1 MVKRKAVIL
10 VSGGLDS
17 ATTVA
22 YAKKHGFSCHAL
34 SVNYGQRHA
43 AELQFAKMLC
53 ERLDVTE
60 HKVVN
65 VGLDQIGGS
74 SLTDKSLDVP
84 TEPTSAIPS
93 TYVPARNTIMLSV
106 ALGWAEVLGA
116 EDIFIGANA
125 VDYSG
130 YPDCRPEYI
139 SAYERLA
146 NFATRFGVEGGEIK
160 IHAPLIDMKKSE
172 IIALG
177 LELGIDFSA
186 TVSCY
191 QANRAGEAC
200 GHCDSCRIR
209 RNGFEEVGIADPTRY
224 FN

>member
-1 MVKRKAVIL
+1 MIL
-10 VSGGLDS
+10 VSGGVDS

-22 YAKKHGFSCHAL
+22 YAKKQGFSCYAL
-34 SVNYGQRHA
+34 SISYGQRHA
-43 AELQFAKMLC
+43 AELQFAKTLC
-53 ERLDVTE
+53 ERLEVTE
-60 HKVVN
+60 HKVVS

-93 TYVPARNTIMLSV
+93 TYVPARNTVMLSI

-177 LELGIDFSA
+177 LDLGIDFSA

-209 RNGFEEVGIADPTRY
+209 RNGFEEAGIADPTRY

>member
-1 MVKRKAVIL
+1 MKRKAVIL
-10 VSGGLDS
+10 VSGGVDS

>member
-1 MVKRKAVIL
+1 VKRKAVIL
-10 VSGGLDS
+10 VSGGVDS

-53 ERLDVTE
+53 ERLDVIE

-160 IHAPLIDMKKSE
+160 IHAPLIAMKKSE

-177 LELGIDFSA
+177 LDLDIDFSE

-200 GHCDSCRIR
+200 GDCDSCRIR
-209 RNGFEEVGIADPTRY
+209 RNGFEEAGIADPTRY

>member
-1 MVKRKAVIL
+1 VKRKAVIL
-10 VSGGLDS
+10 VSGGVDS

>member
-1 MVKRKAVIL
+1 VIL
-10 VSGGLDS
+10 VSGGVDS

-22 YAKKHGFSCHAL
+22 YAKKQGFSCHAL
-34 SVNYGQRHA
+34 SISYGQRHA
-43 AELQFAKMLC
+43 AELHFAKTLC
-53 ERLDVTE
+53 ERLEVAE

-65 VGLDQIGGS
+65 IGLDQIGGS
-74 SLTDKSLDVP
+74 SLTDRSLDVP

-93 TYVPARNTIMLSV
+93 TYVPARNTVMLSI

-177 LELGIDFSA
+177 LDLGIDFSA

-200 GHCDSCRIR
+200 GYCDSCRIR
-209 RNGFEEVGIADPTRY
+209 RNGFEEAGIADPTRY

>member
-1 MVKRKAVIL
+1 MKRKAVIL
-10 VSGGLDS
+10 VSGGVDS

-209 RNGFEEVGIADPTRY
+209 RNGFEEAGIADPTRY

>member
-1 MVKRKAVIL
+1 MKRKAVIL

-84 TEPTSAIPS
+84 TGPTSAIPS

>member
-1 MVKRKAVIL
+1 MKRKAVIL

>member
-1 MVKRKAVIL
+1 VIL
-10 VSGGLDS
+10 VSGGVDS

-22 YAKKHGFSCHAL
+22 YAKKQGFSCYAL
-34 SVNYGQRHA
+34 SIIYGQRHA

-53 ERLDVTE
+53 ERLEVTE

-74 SLTDKSLDVP
+74 SLTDRSVDVP
-84 TEPTSAIPS
+84 TQPTSAIPS
-93 TYVPARNTIMLSV
+93 TYVPARNTIMLSI

-177 LELGIDFSA
+177 LDLGIDFSA

-209 RNGFEEVGIADPTRY
+209 RNGFEEAGIADPTRY

>member
-1 MVKRKAVIL
+1 VKRKAVIL
-10 VSGGLDS
+10 VSGGVDS

-84 TEPTSAIPS
+84 IERTSAIPS
-93 TYVPARNTIMLSV
+93 TYVPARNTIKLSV

>member
-1 MVKRKAVIL
+1 
-10 VSGGLDS
+10 
-17 ATTVA
+17 
-22 YAKKHGFSCHAL
+22 
-34 SVNYGQRHA
+34 
-43 AELQFAKMLC
+43 
-53 ERLDVTE
+53 
-60 HKVVN
+60 
-65 VGLDQIGGS
+65 
-74 SLTDKSLDVP
+74 
-84 TEPTSAIPS
+84 
-93 TYVPARNTIMLSV
+93 MLSI

-177 LELGIDFSA
+177 LDLGIDFSA

-200 GHCDSCRIR
+200 GYCDSCRIR
-209 RNGFEEVGIADPTRY
+209 RNGFEEAGIADPTRY

>member
-1 MVKRKAVIL
+1 MKQKAVIL
-10 VSGGLDS
+10 VSGGVDS
-17 ATTVA
+17 ATTVV
-22 YAKKHGFSCHAL
+22 YAQKKGFSCYAL
-34 SVNYGQRHA
+34 SISYGQRHA
-43 AELQFAKMLC
+43 AELQLAKTLC
-53 ERLDVTE
+53 ERLEVTE

-93 TYVPARNTIMLSV
+93 TYVPARNTIMLSI

-146 NFATRFGVEGGEIK
+146 NFATRSGVEGGEIK

-177 LELGIDFSA
+177 LDLGIDFSA

-191 QANRAGEAC
+191 QANHAGEAC

-209 RNGFEEVGIADPTRY
+209 RKGFEEIGIADPTRY

>member
-1 MVKRKAVIL
+1 MKRKAVIL
-10 VSGGLDS
+10 VSGGVDS

-191 QANRAGEAC
+191 QANRDGEAC

-209 RNGFEEVGIADPTRY
+209 RNGFEEVGIDDPTRY
-224 FN
+224 SS

>member
-1 MVKRKAVIL
+1 VKRKAVIL
-10 VSGGLDS
+10 VSGGVDS

-84 TEPTSAIPS
+84 TGPTSAIPS

>member
-1 MVKRKAVIL
+1 MKRKAVIL
-10 VSGGLDS
+10 VSGGVDS

-84 TEPTSAIPS
+84 TGPTSAIPS

>member
-1 MVKRKAVIL
+1 MKRKAVIL
-10 VSGGLDS
+10 VSGGVDS

-224 FN
+224 VN